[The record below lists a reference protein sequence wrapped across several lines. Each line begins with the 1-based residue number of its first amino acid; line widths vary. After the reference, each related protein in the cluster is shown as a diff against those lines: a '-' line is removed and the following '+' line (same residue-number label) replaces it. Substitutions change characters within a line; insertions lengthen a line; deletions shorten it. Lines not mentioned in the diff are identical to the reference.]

1 MTLPKTSD
9 EHSKL
14 HLIYIEYKSETD
26 ATVQRALRKAT
37 SHQPSNLAISLCFGH
52 FSSFSLGTY
61 GWPYHTLPQSAR
73 TANSE
78 AKDGQ
83 KTFTSPL
90 QTVHLSKVAWL
101 KPFGRRIQ
109 TQVKIIKK
117 RTLTD
122 MSKDFCEQMQ
132 AHVKNAHDSSMHH
145 LYVSHVSHYKRQKTH
160 IEVVSTTGMT
170 NLSTQHCEP
179 LKLQEILAS
188 LLWFSNDISAPG
200 VGILCVVT
208 HRGTKVL
215 QQLVTRPVCWKILGS
230 KNSCLWS
237 NPVETLEQV
246 ESNKCIKYTRI
257 YIYINNWYLCVYI
270 YIYTYYIFV
279 LAINFTIYCS
289 YIVA

>member
-14 HLIYIEYKSETD
+14 HLIYIEYRSERD

-83 KTFTSPL
+83 KMFTSPL

-117 RTLTD
+117 RTLAD

-145 LYVSHVSHYKRQKTH
+145 LYVAHVSHYKRQKTH
-160 IEVVSTTGMT
+160 IAVVSTTGMT
-170 NLSTQHCEP
+170 KTCLHNIANLW
-179 LKLQEILAS
+179 KLQEILAS
-188 LLWFSNDISAPG
+188 LLWFSSDISAPG

-215 QQLVTRPVCWKILGS
+215 QQLVTDRPVCWKILGS

-237 NPVETLEQV
+237 NPVEYL
-246 ESNKCIKYTRI
+246 NK
-257 YIYINNWYLCVYI
+257 
-270 YIYTYYIFV
+270 
-279 LAINFTIYCS
+279 
-289 YIVA
+289 

>member
-14 HLIYIEYKSETD
+14 HLIYIEYRSERD
-26 ATVQRALRKAT
+26 ASVQRALRKAT

-83 KTFTSPL
+83 KMFTSPL

-132 AHVKNAHDSSMHH
+132 AHVKNAHDSSLHH
-145 LYVSHVSHYKRQKTH
+145 LYVAHVSHYKRQKTH

-170 NLSTQHCEP
+170 NLSTQHCDS
-179 LKLQEILAS
+179 LKTAGDS
-188 LLWFSNDISAPG
+188 RFSALIF
-200 VGILCVVT
+200 
-208 HRGTKVL
+208 K
-215 QQLVTRPVCWKILGS
+215 
-230 KNSCLWS
+230 
-237 NPVETLEQV
+237 
-246 ESNKCIKYTRI
+246 
-257 YIYINNWYLCVYI
+257 WYLCAWRRHSVRCDPSWYQG
-270 YIYTYYIFV
+270 
-279 LAINFTIYCS
+279 LATTGDGPSCLLKDLGIQKFMPMK
-289 YIVA
+289 